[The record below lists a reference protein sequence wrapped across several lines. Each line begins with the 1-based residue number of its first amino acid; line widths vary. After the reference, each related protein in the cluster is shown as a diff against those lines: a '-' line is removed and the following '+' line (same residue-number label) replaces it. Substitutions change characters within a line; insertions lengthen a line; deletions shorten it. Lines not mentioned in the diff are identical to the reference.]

1 MDLQKIAVVGAGE
14 MGHGIAEVFSLSGY
28 SVSLIDISNDVLKN
42 ALVDI
47 GDSLDKF
54 IKKGTITQDFADQ
67 TKKRIKT
74 FIDIPTGVKD
84 ADLVIE
90 AVPEKLDLKTKIFR
104 QLGESARPD
113 AILGSNTS
121 NIRITEIAKDVKNP
135 ERIVGIHFF
144 NPPVL
149 LKLVEIVKGEK
160 TSDET
165 VSAVY
170 TLMQKIGKVPIKV
183 NKDTPGFIVNRIN
196 IPEMFFFG
204 LLIDKGLVKPEEVDA
219 FIRSQGMLMGPYE
232 LFDFIGIDVIY
243 GSLLYF
249 SKEISP
255 DFLKVK
261 IYADLVNK
269 NMLGKKTGHG
279 FYDWSAGRPA
289 IIDSAKPTDK
299 VSLMDIFALEINES
313 VKLIEAGVAT
323 PDDIETSVKLGMN
336 RPFGPIS
343 VAKSLTNEEV
353 KTKLENLTK
362 TFNCQIFA
370 PAESIKQGKM
380 RDAIEGRL
388 PVSKNLV
395 GTIGQVAQQG
405 KFKNLTLE
413 KTKDKITKI
422 SLNRPKLNLISNEVL
437 DELNSAVE
445 SLWNDDE
452 TRVILITGQGGVFS
466 AGADLSTYFANE
478 NQFIEFSKRGQSI
491 LNKFSEIPKI
501 TIAVLD
507 GYVLGGGLELAL
519 ACDIRVST
527 STASIGFPE
536 VLRGLI
542 PAWGGSQRLPKLI
555 GASVASRMILT
566 GERITGKEAFEVGLV
581 SKLFDTDI
589 ASAAIEYA
597 KEISVNSA
605 PIAASLA
612 KVLINKGAENPL
624 ETGFDMESMAAGI
637 VFNTEDLK
645 EGLLSFMQKRKPE
658 FKGK

>member
-1 MDLQKIAVVGAGE
+1 MEIKKIAIIGSGE
-14 MGHGIAEVFSLSGY
+14 MGHGIAEVFSLAGY
-28 SVSLIDISNDVLKN
+28 GVNLIDINQDILN
-42 ALVDI
+42 TALSSI
-47 GDSLDKF
+47 TDSLDKF
-54 IKKGTITQDFADQ
+54 VKKGTITQDYAEQ
-67 TKKRIKT
+67 TKKRIT
-74 FIDIPTGVKD
+74 TLTDIPIGVKD

-90 AVPEKLDLKTKIFR
+90 AVPEKLDLKTKIFK
-104 QLGESARPD
+104 QLGDFAKSD

-165 VSAVY
+165 MSSIYA
-170 TLMQKIGKVPIKV
+170 LLQKIGRTPIKV

-196 IPEMFFFG
+196 APEMLFFG
-204 LLIDKGLVKPEEVDA
+204 LLADGGAVKPEEVDA

-255 DFLKVK
+255 EFSKVK
-261 IYADLVNK
+261 VYADLVNK

-279 FYDWSAGRPA
+279 FYDWGTGRPT

-299 VSLMDIFALEINES
+299 VSLMDVFALEINEA
-313 VKLIEAGVAT
+313 VKLIESGVAT
-323 PDDIETSVKLGMN
+323 PEDIETSVKLGMN

-353 KTKLENLTK
+353 KTRLENLTK

-380 RDAIEGRL
+380 REAVEGRL
-388 PVSKNLV
+388 AISKSLV
-395 GTIGQVAQQG
+395 GTVEQVAPQG

-413 KTKDKITKI
+413 KTKDKVTTI
-422 SLNRPKLNLISNEVL
+422 SLNRPKLNLVSIDLL
-437 DELNSAVE
+437 DELNSAIE
-445 SLWNDDE
+445 SLWNDDD
-452 TRVILITGQGGVFS
+452 TRVILVTGKGGTFS
-466 AGADLSTYFANE
+466 AGADLSTYFANKG
-478 NQFIEFSKRGQSI
+478 QFIEFSKKGQSI

-519 ACDIRVST
+519 ACDIRLST

-542 PAWGGSQRLPKLI
+542 PAWGGSQRLPKLV
-555 GASVASRMILT
+555 GTSVASRMILT

-605 PIAASLA
+605 PVAASLA

-624 ETGFDMESMAAGI
+624 EAGFDMESMAAGI
-637 VFNTEDLK
+637 VFNTDDLK